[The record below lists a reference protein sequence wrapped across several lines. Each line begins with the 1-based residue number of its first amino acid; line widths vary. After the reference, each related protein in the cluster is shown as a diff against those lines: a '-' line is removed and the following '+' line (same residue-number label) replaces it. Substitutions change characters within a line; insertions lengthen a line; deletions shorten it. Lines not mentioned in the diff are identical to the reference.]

1 MKEYYDLMNL
11 LKFAL
16 NQGDQTEED
25 INNRIKE
32 LDISEKAWEKLVTIS
47 IDNSVAGLLYD
58 VLKGCES
65 IPKDTFKL
73 IDYYA
78 TKACKRNYRYLV
90 LAIQINRI
98 FKKAGIQFCILKGMA
113 AAADYPVPDVRKAA
127 DLDLLLTDPADLK
140 RAVKLLF
147 KLGFQVNNDEQHALH
162 HVVMRHSDGVQL
174 VEVHTMLAEPFDNA
188 KTNDLLNKLLPD
200 CKEHIIYKEIMGA
213 PLPVLED
220 GYHAYEMLM
229 HMLQHF
235 MHAGF
240 GVKMLCDWVVLW
252 NRGLDDENRKLY
264 MKLVKDSK
272 VKGFADMISRVC
284 IKYLGLKREK
294 VRWMNL
300 YAAGKNREEFVEE
313 TENFVKEIME
323 AGEFGKVKGRLV
335 AFKGNG
341 LIDYVS
347 EFHHQMHINFPR
359 AGKCFFLWPVLWIIT
374 LVRFLKNNKKV
385 RSVSSREVFESA
397 RKRGK
402 LVKSMH
408 LFE

>member
-32 LDISEKAWEKLVTIS
+32 LNISDEAWEKLVTIS

-90 LAIQINRI
+90 LAVQINRL
-98 FKKAGIQFCILKGMA
+98 FKKAQIPFCILKGMA
-113 AAADYPVPDVRKAA
+113 AGVDYPVPDLRKVS
-127 DLDLLLTDPADLK
+127 DLDILLASPKDIK
-140 RAVKLLF
+140 RAEKLLAN
-147 KLGFQVNNDEQHALH
+147 LGFHADEEQTSLRHIEMRDENNID
-162 HVVMRHSDGVQL
+162 
-174 VEVHTMLAEPFDNA
+174 VELHTMLAEPFDNA
-188 KTNDLLNKLLPD
+188 KTNVYLEKLLPE
-200 CKEHIIYKEIMGA
+200 CSKNIIIKEVLGTS
-213 PLPVLED
+213 LPVLND
-220 GYHAYEMLM
+220 AYHVYELLM

-235 MHAGF
+235 LHAGF
-240 GVKMLCDWVVLW
+240 GVRMLCDWVVFW
-252 NRGLDDENRKLY
+252 NRGIDEENRKLY
-264 MKLVKDSK
+264 MKLVKESK
-272 VKGFADMISRVC
+272 VKGFSDTITRVC

-294 VRWMNL
+294 VRWMKL
-300 YAAGKNREEFVEE
+300 YDNSKSREEYEE
-313 TENFVKEIME
+313 EAEAFVKEIME
-323 AGEFGKVKGRLV
+323 AGEFGKVKGRMV
-335 AFKGNG
+335 ALRGNG
-341 LIDYVS
+341 WFDYVR

-359 AGKCFFLWPVLWIIT
+359 AGKCFLLWPVLWIIT